1 MVILLTVITSLKK
14 KFQKVSKKHNY
25 NYQGSMSRRCSEKK
39 KETIKLTP
47 LSQAKLSLYNA
58 KSHF

>member
-14 KFQKVSKKHNY
+14 KISKSKQKTY

-47 LSQAKLSLYNA
+47 LSQAKLSLHNA